1 MYETLRF
8 ERFFLRPQ
16 RRRHQASNTYNSFPP
31 SLLHIRS
38 THCTHLVRTCE
49 ITLPSRHSTT
59 SNLFPHHTETT
70 LTQGRRRRRPRG
82 SNEPLAALGPLGHP
96 RGRRGRGRRRRRVRT
111 RPGRGGRAQVEV
123 GPLPVDHHELVSRAA
138 GLSDDSGDWKAER
151 KLLMQ
156 QTYFVHSFHSPPVS
170 EIRTSRSRFHPF
182 MLHFSSKPNTPVA
195 KKRWNRRERPLFLAT
210 STIFHSAPSPFP
222 VLTYAPP
229 QVNKR

>member
-1 MYETLRF
+1 MKRC
-8 ERFFLRPQ
+8 
-16 RRRHQASNTYNSFPP
+16 ASNGFFYDRSEGDTKPVINSFPP
-31 SLLHIRS
+31 SLLRIRS

-123 GPLPVDHHELVSRAA
+123 GPLPVDHHELVSRATRL
-138 GLSDDSGDWKAER
+138 GDDSGDWKAER
-151 KLLMQ
+151 KLLIQ
-156 QTYFVHSFHSPPVS
+156 QAYIVHSFHSPPVS
-170 EIRTSRSRFHPF
+170 EIRTSRSRFHPS

-195 KKRWNRRERPLFLAT
+195 KKKVEQKGAPFFWQRAPFFTRRLPLF
-210 STIFHSAPSPFP
+210 PF
-222 VLTYAPP
+222 
-229 QVNKR
+229 